1 MSKKIL
7 KKKSLGLKSQ
17 GKDPRG
23 SKAGRGR
30 VLRTPTP
37 TALHPVYS
45 PQLLDWLDHTY
56 RFYLG
61 EYGLREVSPGVF
73 AIVESH
79 D

>member
-17 GKDPRG
+17 GKHPRPF
-23 SKAGRGR
+23 KAG
-30 VLRTPTP
+30 TPGLLETSTP

-45 PQLLDWLDHTY
+45 PELLHWLYRTY
-56 RFYLG
+56 RLYVK
-61 EYGLREVSPGVF
+61 EYGVREVMPGVF